1 MMKLNVVTWNLG
13 GAPPTFP
20 IELKDNMRAAA
31 ATILAMDPLPDI
43 VAFQEVFFPANLRHL
58 SNALEGEYE
67 PVVPAAAR
75 TKSGVPWPL
84 LIAPPLTLLAP
95 LAFLWRLRQSG
106 LVSFARRGGSWKPV
120 STCFEQ
126 YEHEAS
132 PARLLEGDG
141 YADKG
146 VQETVLLHEPSGREI
161 AVLNTHLQAQYVS
174 RGRPYRELR
183 IQQLRQLR
191 RIANAQAEQ
200 GRPVVA
206 LGDLNTRPE
215 AADGYGEIVEFWSDL
230 TLTEGRRPAPA
241 TTRGQNRWVDYVL
254 GRGTADA
261 AFSSRAVGILPEQWS
276 RSISDHLGLYAHL
289 ELGPREVSDR
299 LSLAPLALA
308 ALTGPST
315 RRAWLAGAVALAVEG
330 IVRLQNPFHS
340 ST

>member
-1 MMKLNVVTWNLG
+1 L
-13 GAPPTFP
+13 
-20 IELKDNMRAAA
+20 
-31 ATILAMDPLPDI
+31 
-43 VAFQEVFFPANLRHL
+43 
-58 SNALEGEYE
+58 
-67 PVVPAAAR
+67 
-75 TKSGVPWPL
+75 
-84 LIAPPLTLLAP
+84 
-95 LAFLWRLRQSG
+95 
-106 LVSFARRGGSWKPV
+106 
-120 STCFEQ
+120 
-126 YEHEAS
+126 
-132 PARLLEGDG
+132 
-141 YADKG
+141 
-146 VQETVLLHEPSGREI
+146 
-161 AVLNTHLQAQYVS
+161 
-174 RGRPYRELR
+174 YRKLR

-206 LGDLNTRPE
+206 LGDLNTQPE

-330 IVRLQNPFHS
+330 IVRLQHPFHS